1 MVIVQRTAALILSAL
16 VTATVSAAEPRVTYE
31 NTIKALVQ
39 QRCLAC
45 HGKDAPTLE
54 EFDKDKQ
61 GYKDKMKGPRLDS
74 YESVVVLTNGKDAGA
89 LMRRLDDGTNTKDG
103 KPGNMYV
110 NLGATDAERA
120 ANLKLFKVWVGSWSL
135 KRSNELSDAER
146 KAITAPRR

>member
-1 MVIVQRTAALILSAL
+1 MAIVQRTVLILSAL
-16 VTATVSAAEPRVTYE
+16 MTAAVSAAEPRVTYE

-54 EFDKDKQ
+54 EFNKDKQ
-61 GYKDKMKGPRLDS
+61 GYKKKMKGPRMDS
-74 YESVVVLTNGKDAGA
+74 YETLVVFANGKDAGA
-89 LMRRLDDGTNTKDG
+89 LMRRLDDGTNTEDG

-110 NLGATDAERA
+110 NLGDTDPERA
-120 ANLKLFKVWVGSWSL
+120 ANLKRFKAWVGNWSL

-146 KAITAPRR
+146 KAITAPHR